1 MKVIKVKVVIEKEI
15 TYDICESLLEN
26 YESEQ
31 ELAEYIVDDLGLV
44 SGEIEFSSNYFSVNG
59 ERVNG
64 SVLEIYQDGEYDMY
78 GGPYTPK
85 MKKPIVRVNGQDIFD
100 RVRDAFNDYG
110 WSSDMIDIS
119 RTDIWGHII

>member
-1 MKVIKVKVVIEKEI
+1 MKVSKVKLAIEKKI

-31 ELAEYIVDDLGLV
+31 ELAKHLVDDLGLV

-78 GGPYTPK
+78 GGPYLPK

-110 WSSDMIDIS
+110 WGSDMIDIS